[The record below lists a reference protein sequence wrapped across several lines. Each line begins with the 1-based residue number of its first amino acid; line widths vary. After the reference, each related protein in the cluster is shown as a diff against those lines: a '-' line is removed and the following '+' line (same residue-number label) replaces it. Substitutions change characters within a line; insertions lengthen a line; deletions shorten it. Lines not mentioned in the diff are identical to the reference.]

1 MIGVSY
7 IGGHE
12 IKSTTKVRK
21 IIDICKFI
29 FVFCVFL
36 LLTFVVFTFGFCGSQ
51 RMQRAVDVFGV
62 PNGR

>member
-36 LLTFVVFTFGFCGSQ
+36 LLAFVVHKGCKGL
-51 RMQRAVDVFGV
+51 
-62 PNGR
+62 

>member
-12 IKSTTKVRK
+12 IKSTTKVQK

-29 FVFCVFL
+29 FVFFVFL
-36 LLTFVVFTFGFCGSQ
+36 LLTFVVHKGCKGL
-51 RMQRAVDVFGV
+51 
-62 PNGR
+62 

>member
-29 FVFCVFL
+29 FVFCVFFTFDFCGFL
-36 LLTFVVFTFGFCGSQ
+36 LLAFVVHKGCKGL
-51 RMQRAVDVFGV
+51 
-62 PNGR
+62 